1 MTQAELS
8 RHVRATQHKK
18 REWDCTDP
26 PEHVSKQDRSP
37 EDV

>member
-18 REWDCTDP
+18 RTDP